1 MSLRDVI
8 DLCNYLT
15 EKDLFDLYESAFN
28 EIKKKFPLI
37 DKKEA
42 QLSQVNESIRAII
55 GDSSRYKDIED
66 LKNEIFT
73 VYCRK
78 MKGEIPEDMLKQ
90 FLDDLFKNL
99 KIKIGS
105 HPKIRSVIDSNKID
119 ETLQLARNILES
131 NRQISQC
138 RVASE
143 IQTPEGLCKS
153 DFLTEGFVGKV
164 RLVLGTHADILGKVN
179 YSKVVGLVEK
189 VEGDPEYAVKN
200 TKLTSEV
207 CTILVESFDHLPQDA
222 KNARIVFSII
232 LSKFTGS
239 SESLESCE
247 LPSDYD
253 ELNFQAYITL
263 ATISLNRSDIE
274 SSRKYLMK
282 LRDYM
287 GSGEK
292 ILAGIIE
299 GRILIE
305 EYSFDEAI
313 NCFRKII
320 NDADSNTRKV
330 ILFYMGLAYFRKP
343 NFREALEWWNKLSK
357 IEENRKKLAIIIG
370 NMGVI
375 CHIFGDSDQALEF
388 HSRALK
394 INEEVGNR
402 EAEANNRM
410 NMGLTYLNLSKSD
423 EAIENFQKALEIFRE
438 IGNELGE
445 AKALGNIAEV
455 YTCLGKYKRALGILG
470 RSLRIHRKIKNR
482 SREVSTF
489 ANIGSVYT
497 QMSESGRALK
507 YFDKALELLK
517 GMDDKMGE
525 ATILFSKGCA
535 LKTMGLEKEA
545 LESINRALDIFINI
559 GAESK
564 ADILCKYILEMVK
577 EW

>member
-1 MSLRDVI
+1 MEFVSLRDGI
-8 DLCNYLT
+8 DLYKYLT
-15 EKDLFDLYESAFN
+15 EKNPFDLYESTFN
-28 EIKKKFPLI
+28 ETKRKFPLI
-37 DKKEA
+37 DEKEA
-42 QLSQVNESIRAII
+42 HLSQVNENIRKII
-55 GDSSRYKDIED
+55 GDLSRYKDIED

-73 VYCRK
+73 VYRRE

-90 FLDDLFKNL
+90 FLDDLFENL
-99 KIKIGS
+99 NV
-105 HPKIRSVIDSNKID
+105 KIRSHTKIRPELESIKTD
-119 ETLQLARNILES
+119 EMLQLL
-131 NRQISQC
+131 QC
-138 RVASE
+138 RVIGE

-164 RLVLGTHADILGKVN
+164 RLVLGTHADVLGKVN
-179 YSKVVGLVEK
+179 YRKVVGLVEK

-200 TKLTSEV
+200 TELASEV
-207 CTILVESFDHLPQDA
+207 CTILIESLNHLPQDA

-239 SESLESCE
+239 SEFLESCE

-287 GSGEK
+287 DSGEK
-292 ILAGIIE
+292 ILPGILE

-305 EYSFDEAI
+305 DNSFDEAI
-313 NCFRKII
+313 NCFKEII
-320 NDADSNTRKV
+320 DDADSNTRKV

-343 NFREALEWWNKLSK
+343 NFREALEWWNRLSNT
-357 IEENRKKLAIIIG
+357 EENRKKLAITIG

-375 CHIFGDSDQALEF
+375 YHIFGDFDKALEF
-388 HSRALK
+388 HSRALETNK
-394 INEEVGNR
+394 EVGNK

-410 NMGLTYLNLSKSD
+410 NMALTYLHLLRFD
-423 EAIENFQKALEIFRE
+423 EAMENLEEALKIFRE
-438 IGNELGE
+438 IGNKLGE
-445 AKALGNIAEV
+445 AKTLGNIAEV
-455 YTCLGKYKRALGILG
+455 YTRLREYRRALGTLG
-470 RSLRIHRKIKNR
+470 RSLGIHRKIKNR
-482 SREVSTF
+482 SGEVSTF

-497 QMSESGRALK
+497 EMSEPGRALK
-507 YFDKALELLK
+507 YLDKASGLLE

-525 ATILFSKGCA
+525 ATILLSKGSA
-535 LKTMGLEKEA
+535 LITMGLEKEA
-545 LESINRALDIFINI
+545 LESLNRALDIFINI

-564 ADILCKYILEMVK
+564 ADILGKYILKMAK